1 MPMFPLAFTTVAI
14 LLPTLLHRWEHLGI
28 SPHLPPKQWAKG
40 LWSVVLAIILS
51 YVAALFA
58 LSIARGHLVHAVPF
72 AAVLVLLFPWTI
84 TRVLLIPL
92 GRWRAAWHFAQL
104 SGWIWRGDVPGGQLV
119 AGAWALLR
127 QRAPDP
133 RGIAWL
139 SARRD
144 ELEPLGAPGVLG
156 SALLADALGDRSAA
170 RRMIRLVA
178 DFDDDQRPPLTRYLA
193 NEWLTADA
201 ADRGAWAEVELRG
214 RAPHRRSR
222 TTRLLGDIAARLI
235 GYPPVP
241 SDTGLVLRWLWC
253 DARLR
258 TLPLLRR
265 ALRVARAEVVPEVRR
280 RALEREP
287 AFDAPSLLLAHGEAV
302 AAGRVSPARLSEL
315 GHAWDR
321 LLGAPDLRDQTV
333 RRALALR
340 AGDPEQ
346 VLAHLGRQVDA
357 DLCALALA
365 ARVPLP
371 TLELEGVALRRVARE
386 LRHLLLDELAGVSE
400 ALDARVRARRPLP
413 PLDELREFM
422 AVREQYEQVCE
433 LGGGELTRVA
443 FAHIHD
449 PLCNVAVWL
458 WDERGEIGI
467 AHAMFRWLGNEA
479 VLAGDEQAAELQ
491 RRNVA
496 CVREG

>member
-1 MPMFPLAFTTVAI
+1 MFPLAFTTVAI
-14 LLPTLLHRWEHLGI
+14 LLPTLLHRWEHIGV
-28 SPHLPPKQWAKG
+28 SPHVPAKQWAKG

-58 LSIARGHLVHAVPF
+58 LSIARGHVAHAVPLV
-72 AAVLVLLFPWTI
+72 AVMVLLFPWPI
-84 TRVLLIPL
+84 TRLVLIPM
-92 GRWRAAWHFAQL
+92 GWWRAAWHFAQL
-104 SGWIWRGDVPGGQLV
+104 SGWVWRGDVPGGQLV
-119 AGAWALLR
+119 AGAWAVLR
-127 QRAPDP
+127 QRSPDP
-133 RGIAWL
+133 AAIAWL
-139 SARRD
+139 SQRRD

-156 SALLADALGDRSAA
+156 SALLADALGDRSLA
-170 RRMIRLVA
+170 RRLMRTVA
-178 DFDDDQRPPLTRYLA
+178 DFDDDHRPPLTRYLA

-201 ADRGAWAEVELRG
+201 ADRGAWPEVELRG
-214 RAPHRRSR
+214 RSPHRRSR
-222 TTRLLGDIAARLI
+222 TTRLLGDVAARLI

-241 SDTGLVLRWLWC
+241 SDATLIVRWLIC

-265 ALRVARAEVVPEVRR
+265 ALRVPRAEVVPEVRR
-280 RALEREP
+280 PSAAKPSALDP
-287 AFDAPSLLLAHGEAV
+287 AALLLAHGEAIATGQV
-302 AAGRVSPARLSEL
+302 APARLVDL
-315 GHAWDR
+315 GHAWDQ
-321 LLGAPDLRDQTV
+321 LLAGTTLRDQTA

-346 VLAHLGRQVDA
+346 VLARLGRQVDA
-357 DLCALALA
+357 DLSALALA

-371 TLELEGVALRRVARE
+371 VLEAEGTALRRVARE
-386 LRHLLLDELAGVSE
+386 LRHSLLDDLAVVCE

-443 FAHIHD
+443 FAQIHD
-449 PLCNVAVWL
+449 PLCNLAVWL
-458 WDERGEIGI
+458 WDERGETSI

-479 VLAGDEQAAELQ
+479 VLAGDEEAAELQ

-496 CVREG
+496 CAV